1 MNSGQHTESGQC
13 KKARRPSF
21 DSGRNEVGYSNAAV
35 ELRQNHRA
43 ARSVVIPRRDLLKAA
58 VAGVASTALRASTA
72 PMLGLIEPVD
82 VTVPPEA
89 AVLYPDVRFEARA
102 VGLKTMTPEGYDQVL
117 ERIAP
122 AARTLARTGAE
133 AIVLMGTSLSFYRG
147 ATYNR
152 ELARR
157 MHEAS
162 GRPAVTMSTAVC
174 AGLRSVGA
182 RRLAVATAY
191 DAEVNQRLQLFLHEE
206 GFDVR
211 VIRGLGVEKVEDIA
225 SVTREQLL
233 KFSSAVYQSA
243 DRADAILISCGGLRT
258 LDLLVPLEA
267 RCGVPVVSSVPHALR
282 AGVRLLGRSG
292 RVEGY
297 GRLLGLR

>member
-1 MNSGQHTESGQC
+1 
-13 KKARRPSF
+13 
-21 DSGRNEVGYSNAAV
+21 
-35 ELRQNHRA
+35 
-43 ARSVVIPRRDLLKAA
+43 LKAA
-58 VAGVASTALRASTA
+58 VAGAASSALGAATR
-72 PMLGLIEPVD
+72 PLVGLVTPVD
-82 VTVPPEA
+82 VEVPPEA
-89 AVLYPDVRFEARA
+89 AVLYPAVRFEARS

-122 AARTLARTGAE
+122 AAQALAQSGAQ

-147 ATYNR
+147 ASYNR
-152 ELARR
+152 ELTRR
-157 MHEAS
+157 MQQAS

-174 AGLRSVGA
+174 DGLRSVGA

-191 DAEVNQRLQLFLHEE
+191 DAEVNHRLRVFLGEE

-211 VIRGLGVEKVEDIA
+211 VIRGLGVEKVQDIA
-225 SVTREQLL
+225 SVTREGLL
-233 KFSSAVYQSA
+233 KFSTDVYRSA
-243 DRADAILISCGGLRT
+243 DHAEALLISCGGLRT

-282 AGVRLLGRSG
+282 AGVRLLGLSG

-297 GRLLGLR
+297 GRVLGSLT